1 MLQLPRP
8 AVQLTAGRHAQHAT
22 TGYADM
28 QSIVKPIAID
38 AAGNATVLE
47 LRRTAV
53 QRSTGRD
60 STKGAPGRGINI
72 DVAEGGRTLLVP
84 RPQNSSSGFSSS
96 CVLGGWDQASQ
107 HAIQQSQCAYAA
119 VWLYTCSCCSHH
131 CNGLIGCCN
140 AQH

>member
-1 MLQLPRP
+1 
-8 AVQLTAGRHAQHAT
+8 
-22 TGYADM
+22 M

-53 QRSTGRD
+53 QRSAGRD

-84 RPQNSSSGFSSS
+84 RPKNSSSGFSSS
-96 CVLGGWDQASQ
+96 CVLGGVGSGK
-107 HAIQQSQCAYAA
+107 STCYPA
-119 VWLYTCSCCSHH
+119 VPVRICSCMVVYVFMLLTS
-131 CNGLIGCCN
+131 L
-140 AQH
+140 QWPYWML